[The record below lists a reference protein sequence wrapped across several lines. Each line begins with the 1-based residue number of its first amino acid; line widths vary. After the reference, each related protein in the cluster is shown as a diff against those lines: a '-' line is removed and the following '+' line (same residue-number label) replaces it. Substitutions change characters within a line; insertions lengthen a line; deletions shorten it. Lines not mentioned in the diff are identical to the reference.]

1 MNDSASTSA
10 IAQLL
15 AERARIDA
23 EIAAAQL
30 APLKGVQVILNRSS
44 TGKIADDLE
53 KLRDG
58 LPEGQMAHEQ
68 VGNVITVLRA
78 VTGLIGE
85 EVGRVQALVDAQTA
99 EQSGS

>member
-23 EIAAAQL
+23 QIAAAQL
-30 APLKGVQVILNRSS
+30 PALQAIQAVMNRPS
-44 TGKIADDLE
+44 TSKIADDLE
-53 KLRDG
+53 KLRAD

-68 VGNVITVLRA
+68 VGNVITVIRA
-78 VTGLIGE
+78 VKDLIDQD
-85 EVGRVQALVDAQTA
+85 VARVEAQIETPEPA
-99 EQSGS
+99 